1 MIKHDNCIFMLYL
14 LFNFKEKR
22 FTYIC
27 PAKPIQM
34 FKKVFTLFIISFYTV
49 FCSAQQV
56 RPLKSSE
63 IYRELKTLKNLPK
76 VLYLAAHPD
85 DENTGLLSWLVNDQN
100 LETGYL
106 SLTRGDGGQNLLGTE
121 QGAALGLIRTHE
133 LLEARKLDGAQQFF
147 TRAIDFGFSKNTT
160 DTFKQ
165 WDENSIIA
173 DVVWV
178 IRKFRPDVII
188 CRFPPTAAAG
198 HGQHAASAVVA
209 EKAFQLAG
217 DKTAFPNQLKYLKV
231 WQPKRILWNTFR
243 FGSVNTTSENQLKI
257 TVGQYDA
264 QLGMGY
270 GELAGIS
277 RSLHKSQGAG
287 TQSVAGVKTEYFSY
301 VAGEPAKANLFD
313 GISKTWTQEG
323 SPDIDQSLDKII
335 SDFNFNHPEN
345 SLPALL
351 ALRKK
356 VMALKDSDLKKDKIK
371 SLDQIILSCAG
382 FMGEMITNQPE
393 AVAGNQYNFRLNVIS
408 RAENHVVL
416 ENVKWLNTSENINRK
431 LSKDSLII
439 IQHDIQIPEDAAL
452 TEPYWLAKPAVNAAT
467 FSVPNDTLI
476 GLPDTES
483 PLNVLLDLKIGSEKF
498 QVKLPLSFKKLD
510 PVRGDVV
517 EPLRIVPALEVKFIQ
532 PLYLVKENEDLK
544 VSLQVK
550 VNSDRPFRNG
560 KVNLMYNGERLGGG
574 DLQSFNGK
582 YVTVDY
588 TIAKTKL
595 ASIRSNRL
603 QLDADFV
610 VDGRPYNKKQV
621 LIQYPHLPS
630 LQYFAPASVI
640 VMKGDI
646 QSNVKKVGYIEG
658 AGDFIPEF
666 LRMAGIQVEVLKD
679 EDFYGKADESG
690 SSTQNKLSQYDAIVM
705 GVRANNTEKNLGRWM
720 PFLWAYVKAG
730 GNLVMQYNTNQD
742 VTVDQ
747 LGIYNF
753 RIANKR
759 VTEENAAVTFLNPN
773 HKLLN
778 FPNKITSNDFNGWV
792 QERGAYFPDQWD
804 AAYEPLFEMHDTGE
818 EPLQGSTLYA
828 RYGKGNFIY
837 TPLAFFRQLP
847 AGNVGAARLFLNFL
861 SAQKN

>member
-1 MIKHDNCIFMLYL
+1 
-14 LFNFKEKR
+14 
-22 FTYIC
+22 
-27 PAKPIQM
+27 M
-34 FKKVFTLFIISFYTV
+34 FKKVFIVWSLGFFTV

-56 RPLKSSE
+56 RPSKSSE
-63 IYRELKTLKNLPK
+63 IYRELKTLKHLPK

-85 DENTGLLSWLVNDQN
+85 DENTGLLSWLINDQN
-100 LETGYL
+100 VETGYL

-165 WDENSIIA
+165 WDADVITA

-178 IRKFRPDVII
+178 IRQFRPDVII

-209 EKAFQLAG
+209 EKAFKLAG
-217 DKTAFPNQLKYLKV
+217 DKNAFPDQLKYVKL
-231 WQPKRILWNTFR
+231 WQPKRVLWNTFR
-243 FGSVNTTSENQLKI
+243 FGAVNTTAENQLKV

-270 GELAGIS
+270 GELAGLS

-287 TQSVAGVKTEYFSY
+287 TQSVAGIRTEYFSH
-301 VAGEPAKANLFD
+301 VAGEPAKATLFD
-313 GISKTWTQEG
+313 GLVTSWTSKG
-323 SPDIDQSLDKII
+323 NADIDQSLDKII
-335 SDFNFNHPEN
+335 SAFNFNSPDL

-351 ALRKK
+351 TLRKK
-356 VMALKDSDLKKDKIK
+356 IMLLPDSDLKKDKIK

-382 FMGEMITNQPE
+382 FMGEAVTNQAE
-393 AVAGNQYNFRLNVIS
+393 AVAGDHYNFKLNLIS
-408 RAENHVVL
+408 RAENPVIL
-416 ENVKWLNTSENINRK
+416 EHVKWLNQSESFNRK
-431 LSKDSLII
+431 LSKDSLIT
-439 IQHDIQIPEDAAL
+439 IQHDIRIPEDAAL
-452 TEPYWLAKPAVNAAT
+452 TEPYWLAKPAINLAT

-476 GLPDTES
+476 GLPETES
-483 PLNVLLDLKIGSEKF
+483 PLNVLLELKIGSEKF

-517 EPLRIVPALEVKFIQ
+517 EALRIVPAMELKFTQ
-532 PLYLVKENEDLK
+532 PLYLVKENEDLH
-544 VSLQVK
+544 VSLNVK
-550 VNSDRPFRNG
+550 VNSNKPLNYG
-560 KVNLMYNGERLGGG
+560 KLNLMYNGERLGGAEVN
-574 DLQSFNGK
+574 SFNGK
-582 YVTVDY
+582 DITVECV
-588 TIAKTKL
+588 IPKNKL
-595 ASIRSNRL
+595 ASIHAARL
-603 QLDADFV
+603 QLDANYV
-610 VDGRPYNKKQV
+610 ADGVTYNKKQV

-630 LQYFAPASVI
+630 LQYFAPASVT

-646 QSNVKKVGYIEG
+646 RTTVKKVGYVQG

-666 LRMAGIQVEVLKD
+666 LRIAGIQVDVLKD
-679 EDFYGKADESG
+679 EDFYGNTDTVGGNG
-690 SSTQNKLSQYDAIVM
+690 SQNKLSQYDAIVL
-705 GVRANNTEKNLGRWM
+705 GVRANNTEKKLGRWM

-742 VTVDQ
+742 TTVDQ
-747 LGIYNF
+747 LGMYPFN
-753 RIANKR
+753 IANKR
-759 VTEENAAVTFLNPN
+759 VTEENAEVTFLNPN

-778 FPNKITSNDFNGWV
+778 YPNKITSDDFKGWV
-792 QERGAYFPDQWD
+792 QERGAYFPEKWD
-804 AAYEPLFEMHDTGE
+804 VAYEPLFEMHDTGE

-828 RYGKGNFIY
+828 KYGKGNFIY

>member
-1 MIKHDNCIFMLYL
+1 VLFL
-14 LFNFKEKR
+14 LRLKEKR
-22 FTYIC
+22 ITYIC
-27 PAKPIQM
+27 PAKQIQM
-34 FKKVFTLFIISFYTV
+34 FKKVFIVFILGFYAV

-56 RPLKSSE
+56 RPTKSSE
-63 IYRELKTLKNLPK
+63 IYRELKTLKNIPK

-85 DENTGLLSWLVNDQN
+85 DENTGLLSWLINDQN
-100 LETGYL
+100 VETGYL

-165 WDENSIIA
+165 WNADSITA

-209 EKAFQLAG
+209 EKAFKLAG
-217 DKTAFPNQLKYLKV
+217 DKTAFPDQLKYVNV
-231 WQPKRILWNTFR
+231 WQPKRVLWNTFR
-243 FGSVNTTSENQLKI
+243 FGGVNTTAENQLKV

-270 GELAGIS
+270 GELAGLS

-287 TQSVAGVKTEYFSY
+287 TQSVAGIRTEYFAH
-301 VAGEPAKANLFD
+301 VIGEPAKATLFD
-313 GISKTWTQEG
+313 GVVKTWTAKG
-323 SPDIDQSLDKII
+323 NADIDQSLDKII
-335 SDFNFNHPEN
+335 SAFNFNNPDH

-351 ALRKK
+351 VLRKK
-356 VMALKDSDLKKDKIK
+356 IMALKDTDLKRDKIK
-371 SLDQIILSCAG
+371 SLDNIILSCAG
-382 FMGEMITNQPE
+382 FMGEAVTNQAE
-393 AVAGNQYNFRLNVIS
+393 AVAGDHYNFRLNLVS
-408 RAENHVVL
+408 RATDPVVL
-416 ENVKWLNTSENINRK
+416 ENVNWLSKSENFNRK
-431 LSKDSLII
+431 LSKDSLIT
-439 IQHDIQIPEDAAL
+439 IQHDIQIPADAL
-452 TEPYWLAKPAVNAAT
+452 TEPYWLAKPATNAAT
-467 FSVPNDTLI
+467 FSVPNDTLV
-476 GLPDTES
+476 GLPEAES
-483 PLNVLLDLKIGSEKF
+483 PLNVLLGLRIGSEKF

-517 EPLRIVPALEVKFIQ
+517 EALRIVPALELKFTQ
-532 PLYLVKENEDLK
+532 PLYLVKENADLHL
-544 VSLQVK
+544 SLNFK
-550 VNSDRPFRNG
+550 INSNKQFSNG
-560 KVNLMYNGERLGGG
+560 KVNLMYNGEQLGGA
-574 DLQSFNGK
+574 DLNSISGK
-582 YVTVDY
+582 DFTIDYV
-588 TIAKTKL
+588 IPKTKL
-595 ASIRSNRL
+595 ASIHSARL
-603 QLDADFV
+603 QLDANYV
-610 VDGRPYNKKQV
+610 ADGVTYNKKQV

-630 LQYFAPASVI
+630 LQYFAPATVT

-646 QSNVKKVGYIEG
+646 QAKVKKVGYIQG

-666 LRMAGIQVEVLKD
+666 LRIAGIQVDVLKD
-679 EDFYGKADESG
+679 EDFYGNLDESG
-690 SSTQNKLSQYDAIVM
+690 ANGSQNKLSQYDAIVL
-705 GVRANNTEKNLGRWM
+705 GVRANNTEKKLGRWM
-720 PFLWAYVKAG
+720 PFLWSYVKGG

-742 VTVDQ
+742 TTVDQ
-747 LGIYNF
+747 LGMYNF
-753 RIANKR
+753 SIANKR
-759 VTEENAAVTFLNPN
+759 VTEENAEVKFLNPN

-778 FPNKITSNDFNGWV
+778 FPNKITANDFNGWV

-804 AAYEPLFEMHDTGE
+804 AAYEPLFEMHDTDE
-818 EPLQGSTLYA
+818 APLQGSTLYA
-828 RYGKGNFIY
+828 QYGKGNFIY

>member
-1 MIKHDNCIFMLYL
+1 
-14 LFNFKEKR
+14 
-22 FTYIC
+22 
-27 PAKPIQM
+27 M
-34 FKKVFTLFIISFYTV
+34 FKKVSTVFILGFYTV

-56 RPLKSSE
+56 RPSKSSE
-63 IYRELKTLKNLPK
+63 IYRELKTLKQLPK

-85 DENTGLLSWLVNDQN
+85 DENTGLLSWLINDQN
-100 LETGYL
+100 VETGYL

-165 WDENSIIA
+165 WDSDSITA

-209 EKAFQLAG
+209 EKAFKLAG
-217 DKTAFPNQLKYLKV
+217 DKTAFPNQLKYVNV
-231 WQPKRILWNTFR
+231 WQPKRVLWNTFR
-243 FGSVNTTSENQLKI
+243 FGGVNTTAENQLKV

-270 GELAGIS
+270 GELAGLS

-287 TQSVAGVKTEYFSY
+287 TQSVAGIRTEYFAH
-301 VAGEPAKANLFD
+301 VIGEPAKATLFD
-313 GISKTWTQEG
+313 GVVKTWTAKG
-323 SPDIDQSLDKII
+323 NTDIDQSLDKII
-335 SDFNFNHPEN
+335 SAFNFNNPDL

-356 VMALKDSDLKKDKIK
+356 VAALQDGDLKKDKIK
-371 SLDQIILSCAG
+371 SLDNIILSCAG
-382 FMGEMITNQPE
+382 FMGEVVTNQAE
-393 AVAGNQYNFRLNVIS
+393 TVAGDHYNFRLNLIS
-408 RAENHVVL
+408 RAANPVVL
-416 ENVKWLNTSENINRK
+416 EDVKWLSQSESFNRK
-431 LSKDSLII
+431 LSKDSLIT
-439 IQHDIQIPEDAAL
+439 IQHDIQIPADEAL
-452 TEPYWLAKPAVNAAT
+452 TEPYWLAKSPTNSAT
-467 FSVPNDTLI
+467 FSVPNDTLV
-476 GLPDTES
+476 GLPEAES
-483 PLNVLLDLKIGSEKF
+483 PLNVWVGLRIGSEKF

-517 EPLRIVPALEVKFIQ
+517 EALRIVPALELKFTQ
-532 PLYLVKENEDLK
+532 PLYVVKENEDVHL
-544 VSLQVK
+544 SLNLK
-550 VNSDRPFRNG
+550 VNSNKQYSNG
-560 KVNLMYNGERLGGG
+560 ILNLMYNGERLGGTNINS
-574 DLQSFNGK
+574 LNGK
-582 YVTVDY
+582 DTTIDYV
-588 TIAKTKL
+588 IPKTKL
-595 ASIRSNRL
+595 ASIHSSRL
-603 QLDADFV
+603 QLDANFV
-610 VDGRPYNKKQV
+610 ADGVTYNKKQV

-630 LQYFAPASVI
+630 LQYFSPSTAI

-646 QSNVKKVGYIEG
+646 QAKVKKVWYIEG

-666 LRMAGIQVEVLKD
+666 LRIAGVQVEVLKD
-679 EDFYGKADESG
+679 EDFYGNVDESG
-690 SSTQNKLSQYDAIVM
+690 GNGSQNKLSQYDAIVL
-705 GVRANNTEKNLGRWM
+705 GVRANNTEKKLGRWM
-720 PFLWAYVKAG
+720 PFLWSYVKAG

-742 VTVDQ
+742 TTVDQ
-747 LGIYNF
+747 LGMYNF
-753 RIANKR
+753 SIANKR

-778 FPNKITSNDFNGWV
+778 FPNKITADDFNGWV
-792 QERGAYFPDQWD
+792 QERGAYFPAQWD

-828 RYGKGNFIY
+828 KYGKGNFIY

-847 AGNVGAARLFLNFL
+847 AGNVGAARLFFNFL

>member
-1 MIKHDNCIFMLYL
+1 
-14 LFNFKEKR
+14 
-22 FTYIC
+22 
-27 PAKPIQM
+27 M
-34 FKKVFTLFIISFYTV
+34 FKKVSTVFILGFNTV
-49 FCSAQQV
+49 FCLAQQV
-56 RPLKSSE
+56 RPSKSSD
-63 IYRELKTLKNLPK
+63 IYRELKTLKHLPK

-85 DENTGLLSWLVNDQN
+85 DENTGLLSWLINDQN
-100 LETGYL
+100 VETGYL

-209 EKAFQLAG
+209 EKAFKLAG
-217 DKTAFPNQLKYLKV
+217 DKTAFPDQLKYV
-231 WQPKRILWNTFR
+231 NAWQPKRVLWNTFR
-243 FGSVNTTSENQLKI
+243 FGGVNTTAENQLKV

-270 GELAGIS
+270 GELAGLS

-287 TQSVAGVKTEYFSY
+287 TQSVAGIRTEYFAH
-301 VAGEPAKANLFD
+301 VAGEPAKTTLFD
-313 GISKTWTQEG
+313 GVVKTWTSEG
-323 SPDIDQSLDKII
+323 NADIDLALDKII
-335 SDFNFNHPEN
+335 SAFNFNNPDL

-356 VMALKDSDLKKDKIK
+356 VMALKDTEVKKDKIK
-371 SLDQIILSCAG
+371 SLDRIILSCAG
-382 FMGEMITNQPE
+382 FMGEVVTNQAE
-393 AVAGNQYNFRLNVIS
+393 AVAGDDYNFRLNLIS
-408 RAENHVVL
+408 RAVNPVIL
-416 ENVKWLNTSENINRK
+416 ENVQWLSQSENFNRE
-431 LSKDSLII
+431 LSKDSLITI
-439 IQHDIQIPEDAAL
+439 EHTIQIPADAAL
-452 TEPYWLAKPAVNAAT
+452 TEPYWLAKPPTNAGT

-476 GLPDTES
+476 GLPEAES
-483 PLNVLLDLKIGSEKF
+483 PLNVLLGLKIGSEKF

-517 EPLRIVPALEVKFIQ
+517 EALRIVPALELKFTQ
-532 PLYLVKENEDLK
+532 PLYVVKENEDLH
-544 VSLQVK
+544 LNLNVK
-550 VNSDRPFRNG
+550 VNSSKQFSKG
-560 KVNLMYNGERLGGG
+560 VLNLMHNGEKIGNT
-574 DLQSFNGK
+574 DVNSFTGK
-582 YVTVDY
+582 DS
-588 TIAKTKL
+588 TIDFVIPKTKL
-595 ASIRSNRL
+595 ASIHSSRL
-603 QLDADFV
+603 QLDANYV
-610 VDGRPYNKKQV
+610 AAGVAYNKKQV

-630 LQYFAPASVI
+630 LQYFSPATVT

-646 QSNVKKVGYIEG
+646 QAKVKKVGYIEG
-658 AGDFIPEF
+658 AGDFIPDF
-666 LRMAGIQVEVLKD
+666 LRIAGIQVDVLKD
-679 EDFYGKADESG
+679 EDFYGNTEPSG
-690 SSTQNKLSQYDAIVM
+690 GNNTENKLSQYDAIIL
-705 GVRANNTEKNLGRWM
+705 GVRANNTEKKLGRWM
-720 PFLWAYVKAG
+720 PFLWSYAKAG

-742 VTVDQ
+742 TTVAQ
-747 LGIYNF
+747 LGMYNF
-753 RIANKR
+753 SIANKR
-759 VTEENAAVTFLNPN
+759 VTEENAEVKFLNPN

-778 FPNKITSNDFNGWV
+778 FPNKITADDFKGWV
-792 QERGAYFPDQWD
+792 QERGAYFPSQWD
-804 AAYEPLFEMHDTGE
+804 GAYEPLFEMHDTGE

-828 RYGKGNFIY
+828 KYGKGNFIY

-861 SAQKN
+861 SAKKN

>member
-1 MIKHDNCIFMLYL
+1 
-14 LFNFKEKR
+14 
-22 FTYIC
+22 
-27 PAKPIQM
+27 M
-34 FKKVFTLFIISFYTV
+34 FKKVSTVFILGFYTA

-56 RPLKSSE
+56 RPSKSSE
-63 IYRELKTLKNLPK
+63 IYRELKTLKQLPK

-85 DENTGLLSWLVNDQN
+85 DENTGLLSWLINDQN
-100 LETGYL
+100 VETGYL
-106 SLTRGDGGQNLLGTE
+106 YLTRGDGGQNLLGTE

-178 IRKFRPDVII
+178 IRQFRPDVII

-209 EKAFQLAG
+209 EKAFKLAG
-217 DKTAFPNQLKYLKV
+217 DKTAFPDQLKYV
-231 WQPKRILWNTFR
+231 NAWQPKRVLWNTFR
-243 FGSVNTTSENQLKI
+243 FGGVNTTAENQLKV

-270 GELAGIS
+270 GELAGLS

-287 TQSVAGVKTEYFSY
+287 TQSVAGIRTEYF
-301 VAGEPAKANLFD
+301 AHLTGEPAKATLFD
-313 GISKTWTQEG
+313 GVTKTWTSQG
-323 SPDIDQSLDKII
+323 SADIDQSLDQIV
-335 SDFNFNHPEN
+335 STFNFNNPDL

-356 VMALKDSDLKKDKIK
+356 VMALKDIDLKKDKIAA
-371 SLDQIILSCAG
+371 LDKIILSCAG
-382 FMGEMITNQPE
+382 FMGEVVTNQAE
-393 AVAGNQYNFRLNVIS
+393 AVAGNHYNFRLNLIS
-408 RAENHVVL
+408 RASDPVVV
-416 ENVKWLNTSENINRK
+416 ENVQWLNQSESFNRK
-431 LSKDSLII
+431 LSKDSLIT
-439 IQHDIQIPEDAAL
+439 IQHDLQIPSDAAL
-452 TEPYWLAKPAVNAAT
+452 TEPYWLAKPLTTAAT
-467 FSVPNDTLI
+467 FSVPSDTLI
-476 GLPDTES
+476 GLPEAES
-483 PLNVLLDLKIGSEKF
+483 PLNVWVGLKIGSENF

-517 EPLRIVPALEVKFIQ
+517 EGLRIVPALELKFTQ
-532 PLYLVKENEDLK
+532 PLYVVKENEDLHL
-544 VSLQVK
+544 SLNVK
-550 VNSDRPFRNG
+550 VNSSKKFSNG
-560 KVNLMYNGERLGGG
+560 KVNLMYNGERLGGA
-574 DLQSFNGK
+574 DVSSLNGK
-582 YVTVDY
+582 DTTIDYV
-588 TIAKTKL
+588 IPKTKL
-595 ASIRSNRL
+595 AAIHSSRL
-603 QLDADFV
+603 QLDANFV
-610 VDGRPYNKKQV
+610 ADGVTYNKKQI

-630 LQYFAPASVI
+630 LQYFAPATVT

-646 QSNVKKVGYIEG
+646 QAKVKKVGYIEG

-679 EDFYGKADESG
+679 EDFYGNIDESAGNG
-690 SSTQNKLSQYDAIVM
+690 SQNKLSQYDAIVL
-705 GVRANNTEKNLGRWM
+705 GVRANNTEKKLGRWM
-720 PFLWAYVKAG
+720 PFLWSYVKAG

-742 VTVDQ
+742 TTVDQ
-747 LGIYNF
+747 LGMYNF
-753 RIANKR
+753 SIANKR

-778 FPNKITSNDFNGWV
+778 FPNKITADDFKDWV
-792 QERGAYFPDQWD
+792 QERGAYFPAQWD

-828 RYGKGNFIY
+828 KYGKGNFIY

-847 AGNVGAARLFLNFL
+847 AGNVGAARLFFNFL

>member
-1 MIKHDNCIFMLYL
+1 
-14 LFNFKEKR
+14 
-22 FTYIC
+22 
-27 PAKPIQM
+27 M
-34 FKKVFTLFIISFYTV
+34 FKKFTTVFILGFYTV

-56 RPLKSSE
+56 RPSKSAE
-63 IYRELKTLKNLPK
+63 IYRELKTFKHLPK

-85 DENTGLLSWLVNDQN
+85 DENTGLLSWLINDQN
-100 LETGYL
+100 VETGYL

-178 IRKFRPDVII
+178 IRQFRPDVII

-209 EKAFQLAG
+209 EKAFKLAG
-217 DKTAFPNQLKYLKV
+217 DKTAFPNQLKYVNV
-231 WQPKRILWNTFR
+231 WQPKRVLWNTFR
-243 FGSVNTTSENQLKI
+243 FGGVNTTAENQLKI

-270 GELAGIS
+270 GELAGLS

-287 TQSVAGVKTEYFSY
+287 TQSVAGIRTEYFSH
-301 VAGEPAKANLFD
+301 VAGDPAKTTLFD
-313 GISKTWTQEG
+313 GVTKTWTSQG
-323 SPDIDQSLDKII
+323 NADIDHLLDEII
-335 SDFNFNHPEN
+335 SAFNFNNPDQ

-356 VMALKDSDLKKDKIK
+356 VMVIHDVDLKKDKIK
-371 SLDQIILSCAG
+371 SLDNIILSCAG
-382 FMGEMITNQPE
+382 FMGEVVTNQAE
-393 AVAGNQYNFRLNVIS
+393 AVAGDHYNFRLNLIS
-408 RAENHVVL
+408 RAANPVVL
-416 ENVKWLNTSENINRK
+416 ENVTWLSQSESFNRE
-431 LSKDSLII
+431 LSKDSLIT
-439 IQHDIQIPEDAAL
+439 IQHDIQIPADAAL
-452 TEPYWLAKPAVNAAT
+452 TEPYWLAKPPANAAT

-476 GLPDTES
+476 GLPEAES
-483 PLNVLLDLKIGSEKF
+483 PLNVLLDLKIASEKF
-498 QVKLPLSFKKLD
+498 QAKLPLSFKKLD

-517 EPLRIVPALEVKFIQ
+517 EALRIVPALELKFTQ
-532 PLYLVKENEDLK
+532 PLYLVKENEDLN
-544 VSLQVK
+544 VSLNFK
-550 VNSDRPFRNG
+550 VNSNKQFNNG
-560 KVNLMYNGERLGGG
+560 KVNLMFNGEKLGGG
-574 DLQSFNGK
+574 DLKSINGK
-582 YVTVDY
+582 DFTVDY
-588 TIAKTKL
+588 VIPKVKL
-595 ASIRSNRL
+595 ASIKSNQL
-603 QLDADFV
+603 QLDANFV
-610 VDGRPYNKKQV
+610 ADGVTYNKKQV

-630 LQYFAPASVI
+630 LQYFAPATVI

-646 QSNVKKVGYIEG
+646 QAKVKKVGYIEG

-666 LRMAGIQVEVLKD
+666 LRIAGIQVEVLKD
-679 EDFYGKADESG
+679 EDFYGNLDESNG
-690 SSTQNKLSQYDAIVM
+690 NGNQNKLSQYDAIVL
-705 GVRANNTEKNLGRWM
+705 GVRANNTEKKLGRWM
-720 PFLWAYVKAG
+720 PFLWSYVKAG

-742 VTVDQ
+742 TTVDQ
-747 LGIYNF
+747 LGMYNF
-753 RIANKR
+753 SIANKR
-759 VTEENAAVTFLNPN
+759 VTEENAAVKFLNPN

-778 FPNKITSNDFNGWV
+778 FPNKITTDDFKGWV
-792 QERGAYFPDQWD
+792 QERGAYFPAQWD

>member
-1 MIKHDNCIFMLYL
+1 MIYLYL
-14 LFNFKEKR
+14 
-22 FTYIC
+22 
-27 PAKPIQM
+27 PAKQIQM
-34 FKKVFTLFIISFYTV
+34 FKKVSTVFILGFYTV

-56 RPLKSSE
+56 RPSKSSE
-63 IYRELKTLKNLPK
+63 IYREIKTLKNLPK

-85 DENTGLLSWLVNDQN
+85 DENTGLLSWLINSQN
-100 LETGYL
+100 VETGYL

-165 WDENSIIA
+165 WDADSITA

-209 EKAFQLAG
+209 EKAFKLAG
-217 DKTAFPNQLKYLKV
+217 DKNAFPDQLKYV
-231 WQPKRILWNTFR
+231 NIWQPKRVLWNTFR
-243 FGSVNTTSENQLKI
+243 FGGVNTTAENQLKV

-270 GELAGIS
+270 GELAGLS

-287 TQSVAGVKTEYFSY
+287 TQSVAGIRTEYFAH
-301 VAGEPAKANLFD
+301 VAGEPAKASLFD
-313 GISKTWTQEG
+313 GVTKTWTSQG
-323 SPDIDQSLDKII
+323 NADIDQSLDQII
-335 SDFNFNHPEN
+335 SAFNFNNPDQ

-356 VMALKDSDLKKDKIK
+356 VMALRDSDQKKDKIK
-371 SLDQIILSCAG
+371 SLDNIILSCAG
-382 FMGEMITNQPE
+382 FMGEVVTNQAE
-393 AVAGNQYNFRLNVIS
+393 AVAGDHYNFRLNLIS
-408 RAENHVVL
+408 RTVSPVIL
-416 ENVKWLNTSENINRK
+416 ENVKWLSQSESFNRE
-431 LSKDSLII
+431 LSKDSLIT
-439 IQHDIQIPEDAAL
+439 IQHDIQIPADAAV
-452 TEPYWLAKPAVNAAT
+452 TEPYWLAKPPVNAAT
-467 FSVPNDTLI
+467 FAVPDETLV
-476 GLPDTES
+476 GLPEVES
-483 PLNVLLDLKIGSEKF
+483 PLNVWVGLKIGSEKF

-517 EPLRIVPALEVKFIQ
+517 EALRIVPAVELKFTQ
-532 PLYLVKENEDLK
+532 PLYLVKENEDLRL
-544 VSLQVK
+544 SINFK
-550 VNSDRPFRNG
+550 VNSNKPFNKG
-560 KVNLMYNGERLGGG
+560 ILNLMYKGEKLG
-574 DLQSFNGK
+574 SAEVSSVKGK
-582 YVTVDY
+582 DFTFDYV
-588 TIAKTKL
+588 IPKAKL
-595 ASIRSNRL
+595 ASISSNRL
-603 QLDADFV
+603 QLEANYVAD
-610 VDGRPYNKKQV
+610 GATYHKKQI

-630 LQYFAPASVI
+630 LQYFTPAIVT

-646 QSNVKKVGYIEG
+646 QAKVKKVGYIQG

-666 LRMAGIQVEVLKD
+666 LRIAGVQVDILKD
-679 EDFYGKADESG
+679 GDFYGSIDESG
-690 SSTQNKLSQYDAIVM
+690 ENGSPNKLSQYDAIVL
-705 GVRANNTEKNLGRWM
+705 GVRANNTEKKLGRWM
-720 PFLWAYVKAG
+720 PFLWSYAKAG

-742 VTVDQ
+742 TTVDQ
-747 LGIYNF
+747 LGMYNF
-753 RIANKR
+753 SITNKR
-759 VTEENAAVTFLNPN
+759 VTEENAAVKFLNPN

-778 FPNKITSNDFNGWV
+778 FPNKITVDDFKDWV
-792 QERGAYFPDQWD
+792 QERGAYFPAQWD
-804 AAYEPLFEMHDTGE
+804 AAYEPLFEMHDTDE

-828 RYGKGNFIY
+828 KYGKGNFIY

-847 AGNVGAARLFLNFL
+847 AGNAGAARLFLNFL

>member
-1 MIKHDNCIFMLYL
+1 
-14 LFNFKEKR
+14 
-22 FTYIC
+22 
-27 PAKPIQM
+27 M
-34 FKKVFTLFIISFYTV
+34 FKKVSTVCILGFYTV

-56 RPLKSSE
+56 RPSKSSE
-63 IYRELKTLKNLPK
+63 IYRELKTLKQLPK

-85 DENTGLLSWLVNDQN
+85 DENTGLLSWLINDQN
-100 LETGYL
+100 VETGYL

-121 QGAALGLIRTHE
+121 QGPALGLIRTHE

-165 WDENSIIA
+165 WNEDSIIA

-209 EKAFQLAG
+209 EKAFKLAG
-217 DKTAFPNQLKYLKV
+217 DKNAFPNQLKYVTV
-231 WQPKRILWNTFR
+231 WQPKRVLWNTFR
-243 FGSVNTTSENQLKI
+243 FGGVNTTAENQLKV

-270 GELAGIS
+270 GELAGLS

-287 TQSVAGVKTEYFSY
+287 TQSVAGIRTEYFAH
-301 VAGEPAKANLFD
+301 VIGDAAKTTLFD
-313 GISKTWTQEG
+313 GIAKTWTAKG
-323 SPDIDQSLDKII
+323 NADIDQSLDKII
-335 SDFNFNHPEN
+335 STFNFNNPDQ
-345 SLPALL
+345 SLSALL

-356 VMALKDSDLKKDKIK
+356 MMALHDADLKNDKIK
-371 SLDQIILSCAG
+371 SLDNIIVSCAG
-382 FMGEMITNQPE
+382 FMGEVVTNQGE
-393 AVAGNQYNFRLNVIS
+393 AVAGENYNFRLNLIS
-408 RAENHVVL
+408 RAANPVVL
-416 ENVKWLNTSENINRK
+416 ENVKWLNQSESFNRK
-431 LSKDSLII
+431 LSKDSLITI
-439 IQHDIQIPEDAAL
+439 EHNIQIPADAAL
-452 TEPYWLAKPAVNAAT
+452 TEPYWLAKPATNAGS
-467 FSVPNDTLI
+467 FSVPSDTLI
-476 GLPDTES
+476 GLPEAES
-483 PLNVLLDLKIGSEKF
+483 PLNVLLGLKIGSENF
-498 QVKLPLSFKKLD
+498 QIKLPLSFKKLD

-517 EPLRIVPALEVKFIQ
+517 EGLRIVPALELKFTQ
-532 PLYLVKENEDLK
+532 PLYLVKENEDLHL
-544 VSLQVK
+544 SLNVK
-550 VNSDRPFRNG
+550 VNSNKQYSNG
-560 KVNLMYNGERLGGG
+560 KLNLMYNGEPLGGA
-574 DLQSFNGK
+574 DVSSLNGK
-582 YVTVDY
+582 DT
-588 TIAKTKL
+588 TIEYIIPKTKL
-595 ASIRSNRL
+595 AAIHSSRL
-603 QLDADFV
+603 QLDANFV
-610 VDGRPYNKKQV
+610 ADGVTYNKKQV

-630 LQYFAPASVI
+630 LQYFAPATVT

-646 QSNVKKVGYIEG
+646 QEKVKKVGYIEG

-666 LRMAGIQVEVLKD
+666 LRIAGIQVDILKD
-679 EDFYGKADESG
+679 EDFYGNLDESG
-690 SSTQNKLSQYDAIVM
+690 GNSSQNKLSQYDAIVL
-705 GVRANNTEKNLGRWM
+705 GVRANNTEKKLGRWM
-720 PFLWAYVKAG
+720 PFLWSYVKAG

-742 VTVDQ
+742 TTVDQ

-753 RIANKR
+753 SIANKR

-778 FPNKITSNDFNGWV
+778 FPNKITADDFKGWV
-792 QERGAYFPDQWD
+792 QERGAYFPAQWD

-828 RYGKGNFIY
+828 KYGKGNFIY

-847 AGNVGAARLFLNFL
+847 AGNVGAARLFFNFL

>member
-1 MIKHDNCIFMLYL
+1 
-14 LFNFKEKR
+14 
-22 FTYIC
+22 
-27 PAKPIQM
+27 M
-34 FKKVFTLFIISFYTV
+34 FKKVSTVFILGFYTV

-56 RPLKSSE
+56 RPSQSSE
-63 IYRELKTLKNLPK
+63 IYREIKTLKHLPK

-85 DENTGLLSWLVNDQN
+85 DENTGLLSWLINDQN
-100 LETGYL
+100 VETGYL

-165 WDENSIIA
+165 WNADSITA

-178 IRKFRPDVII
+178 IRKFRPDIII

-209 EKAFQLAG
+209 EKAFKLAG
-217 DKTAFPNQLKYLKV
+217 DKTAFPDQLKYV
-231 WQPKRILWNTFR
+231 NAWQPKRVLWNTFR
-243 FGSVNTTSENQLKI
+243 FGGVNTTAENQLKV

-270 GELAGIS
+270 GELAGLS

-287 TQSVAGVKTEYFSY
+287 TQSVAGIRTEYFAH
-301 VAGEPAKANLFD
+301 VAGEPAEATLFD
-313 GISKTWTQEG
+313 GVTKTWTSQG
-323 SPDIDQSLDKII
+323 NADIDQSLDQII
-335 SDFNFNHPEN
+335 SAFNFNHPDL

-356 VMALKDSDLKKDKIK
+356 VMAIKDGDFKKDKIK
-371 SLDQIILSCAG
+371 SLDHIILSCAG
-382 FMGEMITNQPE
+382 FMGEVVTNQAE
-393 AVAGNQYNFRLNVIS
+393 AVAGDHYTFRLNLIS
-408 RAENHVVL
+408 RAADPVIL
-416 ENVKWLNTSENINRK
+416 EDVQWLSQSENFNRK
-431 LSKDSLII
+431 LSKDSLIT
-439 IQHDIQIPEDAAL
+439 IQHDIQIPADAAL
-452 TEPYWLAKPAVNAAT
+452 TEPYWLAKPPVNAAT

-476 GLPDTES
+476 GLPEAES
-483 PLNVLLDLKIGSEKF
+483 PLNVLLGLKIGSEKF

-517 EPLRIVPALEVKFIQ
+517 EALRIVPALELKFTQ
-532 PLYLVKENEDLK
+532 SLYWVKENEDLRL
-544 VSLQVK
+544 SLHFK
-550 VNSDRPFRNG
+550 MNSNKPFNKG
-560 KVNLMYNGERLGGG
+560 VLNLMYNGERLGSAEVNSVKEK
-574 DLQSFNGK
+574 DF
-582 YVTVDY
+582 TFDY
-588 TIAKTKL
+588 IIPKAKL
-595 ASIRSNRL
+595 ASLSSNRL
-603 QLDADFV
+603 QLDANYV
-610 VDGRPYNKKQV
+610 ADGAIYNRKQI

-630 LQYFAPASVI
+630 LQYFAPATVT

-646 QSNVKKVGYIEG
+646 QAKVKKVGYIQG

-666 LRMAGIQVEVLKD
+666 LRIAGVQVDILKD
-679 EDFYGKADESG
+679 EDFYGNIDESG
-690 SSTQNKLSQYDAIVM
+690 GNGNQNKLSQYDAIVL
-705 GVRANNTEKNLGRWM
+705 GVRANNTEKKLGRWM
-720 PFLWAYVKAG
+720 PFLWSYAKAG

-742 VTVDQ
+742 TTVDK
-747 LGIYNF
+747 LGMYNF
-753 RIANKR
+753 TIANKR
-759 VTEENAAVTFLNPN
+759 VTEENAAVRFLNPN

-778 FPNKITSNDFNGWV
+778 FPNKITADDFKGWV
-792 QERGAYFPDQWD
+792 QERGAYFPAQWD
-804 AAYEPLFEMHDTGE
+804 AAYEPLFEMHDTDE

>member
-1 MIKHDNCIFMLYL
+1 
-14 LFNFKEKR
+14 
-22 FTYIC
+22 
-27 PAKPIQM
+27 M
-34 FKKVFTLFIISFYTV
+34 FKKVSTVFILGFYTV

-56 RPLKSSE
+56 RPSKSSE
-63 IYRELKTLKNLPK
+63 IYREIKTLKHLPK

-85 DENTGLLSWLVNDQN
+85 DENTGLLSWLINDQN
-100 LETGYL
+100 VETGYL

-121 QGAALGLIRTHE
+121 QGSALGLIRTHE

-209 EKAFQLAG
+209 EKAFKLAG
-217 DKTAFPNQLKYLKV
+217 DKTAFPDQLKYANV
-231 WQPKRILWNTFR
+231 WQPKRVLWNTFR
-243 FGSVNTTSENQLKI
+243 FGGVNTTAENQLKV

-270 GELAGIS
+270 GELAGLS

-287 TQSVAGVKTEYFSY
+287 TQSVAGIRTEYFSH
-301 VAGEPAKANLFD
+301 VTGEPAKTTLFD
-313 GISKTWTQEG
+313 GVVKTWTSQG
-323 SPDIDQSLDKII
+323 NADIDQSLDQII
-335 SDFNFNHPEN
+335 SAFNFNNPDL

-356 VMALKDSDLKKDKIK
+356 VMALKDGDLKKDKIK
-371 SLDQIILSCAG
+371 SLDHIILSCAG
-382 FMGEMITNQPE
+382 FMGEVVTNQAE
-393 AVAGNQYNFRLNVIS
+393 AVAGDHYNFRLNLIS
-408 RAENHVVL
+408 RAANPVIL
-416 ENVKWLNTSENINRK
+416 EDVQWLSQSENFNRK
-431 LSKDSLII
+431 LSKDSLIT
-439 IQHDIQIPEDAAL
+439 IQHDIQIPADAAL
-452 TEPYWLAKPAVNAAT
+452 TEPYWLAKPPVNAAI

-476 GLPDTES
+476 GLPEAES
-483 PLNVLLDLKIGSEKF
+483 PLNVLLGLKIGSEKF

-517 EPLRIVPALEVKFIQ
+517 EALRIVPALELKFTQ
-532 PLYLVKENEDLK
+532 SLYWVKENEDLRL
-544 VSLQVK
+544 SLNFK
-550 VNSDRPFRNG
+550 VNSSKPFNKG
-560 KVNLMYNGERLGGG
+560 VLNLMYNGERLGST
-574 DLQSFNGK
+574 DVNSFNGK
-582 YVTVDY
+582 DFTVDY
-588 TIAKTKL
+588 VIPKTKL
-595 ASIRSNRL
+595 ASIHSARL
-603 QLDADFV
+603 PLDASFV
-610 VDGRPYNKKQV
+610 ADGVAYNKKQV

-630 LQYFAPASVI
+630 LQYFAPATSI

-646 QSNVKKVGYIEG
+646 QAKIKKIGYIEG

-666 LRMAGIQVEVLKD
+666 LRIAGIQVDVLKD
-679 EDFYGKADESG
+679 EDFYGNIDESVG
-690 SSTQNKLSQYDAIVM
+690 NGNQNKLSQYDAIVL
-705 GVRANNTEKNLGRWM
+705 GVRANNTEKKLGRWM
-720 PFLWAYVKAG
+720 PFLWSYAKAG

-742 VTVDQ
+742 TTVDK

-753 RIANKR
+753 SIANKR

-778 FPNKITSNDFNGWV
+778 FPNKITADDFKGWV
-792 QERGAYFPDQWD
+792 QERGAYFPAQWD
-804 AAYEPLFEMHDTGE
+804 AAYEPLFEMHDTDE

-828 RYGKGNFIY
+828 KYGKGNFIY

-861 SAQKN
+861 SAQQN

>member
-1 MIKHDNCIFMLYL
+1 
-14 LFNFKEKR
+14 
-22 FTYIC
+22 
-27 PAKPIQM
+27 M
-34 FKKVFTLFIISFYTV
+34 FKKVITVFILGFYTV

-56 RPLKSSE
+56 RPSKSSE
-63 IYRELKTLKNLPK
+63 IYRELKTLKHLPK

-85 DENTGLLSWLVNDQN
+85 DENTGLLSWLINDQN
-100 LETGYL
+100 VETGYL

-165 WDENSIIA
+165 WNENSIIA

-209 EKAFQLAG
+209 EKAFKLAG
-217 DKTAFPNQLKYLKV
+217 DKNAFPNQLKYV
-231 WQPKRILWNTFR
+231 NTWQPKRVLWNTFR
-243 FGSVNTTSENQLKI
+243 FGAVNTTAENQLKV

-270 GELAGIS
+270 GELAGLS

-287 TQSVAGVKTEYFSY
+287 TQSVAGIRTEYFSH
-301 VAGEPAKANLFD
+301 VLGEPAKATLFD
-313 GISKTWTQEG
+313 GVTKTWTSQG
-323 SPDIDQSLDKII
+323 NVDIDQSLDKII
-335 SDFNFNHPEN
+335 SAFNFNKPDL
-345 SLPALL
+345 SLPALIV
-351 ALRKK
+351 LRKK
-356 VMALKDSDLKKDKIK
+356 VMALKDVDLKSDKIK
-371 SLDQIILSCAG
+371 SLDNIILSCAG
-382 FMGEMITNQPE
+382 FMGEVVTNQAE
-393 AVAGNQYNFRLNVIS
+393 AVAGDHYNFRLNLIS
-408 RAENHVVL
+408 RAENPVVL
-416 ENVKWLNTSENINRK
+416 ENVKWLSQSEIFNRK
-431 LSKDSLII
+431 LSKDSLIT
-439 IQHDIQIPEDAAL
+439 IQNEIQIPADAAL
-452 TEPYWLAKPAVNAAT
+452 TEPYWLAKPPTNAAT
-467 FSVPNDTLI
+467 FFVPNDTLI
-476 GLPDTES
+476 GLPEAES

-517 EPLRIVPALEVKFIQ
+517 EALRIVPALEMKFTQ
-532 PLYLVKENEDLK
+532 PLYVAKENEDLHL
-544 VSLQVK
+544 SLNVK
-550 VNSDRPFRNG
+550 VNSNKNFNKG
-560 KVNLMYNGERLGGG
+560 ALNLMYNGERLGGA
-574 DLQSFNGK
+574 DVSSLNGK
-582 YVTVDY
+582 DITIDYV
-588 TIAKTKL
+588 IPKTKL
-595 ASIRSNRL
+595 ATINSSRL
-603 QLDADFV
+603 QLDANYIANGV
-610 VDGRPYNKKQV
+610 TYNKKQV

-630 LQYFAPASVI
+630 LQYFVPATVT

-646 QSNVKKVGYIEG
+646 QAKVKKVGYIEG

-666 LRMAGIQVEVLKD
+666 LRIAGIQVDVLKD
-679 EDFYGKADESG
+679 EDFYGSLNESG
-690 SSTQNKLSQYDAIVM
+690 ANVSQNKLSQYDAIVL
-705 GVRANNTEKNLGRWM
+705 GVRANNTEKKLGRWM
-720 PFLWAYVKAG
+720 PFLWSYVKAG

-742 VTVDQ
+742 TTVDQ
-747 LGIYNF
+747 LGMYNF
-753 RIANKR
+753 SIANKR

-778 FPNKITSNDFNGWV
+778 FPNKITADDFKDWV
-792 QERGAYFPDQWD
+792 QERGAYFPAQWD

-828 RYGKGNFIY
+828 KYGKGNFIY

-847 AGNVGAARLFLNFL
+847 VGNVGAARLFLNFL

>member
-1 MIKHDNCIFMLYL
+1 
-14 LFNFKEKR
+14 
-22 FTYIC
+22 
-27 PAKPIQM
+27 M
-34 FKKVFTLFIISFYTV
+34 FKKVFLGCILGFSAV
-49 FCSAQQV
+49 LCSAQQV
-56 RPLKSSE
+56 RPTKSSE
-63 IYRELKTLKNLPK
+63 MYRELKTLKHLPK

-165 WDENSIIA
+165 WDENSITA

-209 EKAFQLAG
+209 EKAFKLAG
-217 DKTAFPNQLKYLKV
+217 DKTAFPEQLRYVNV
-231 WQPKRILWNTFR
+231 WQPKRLLWNTFR
-243 FGSVNTTSENQLKI
+243 FGAVNTTAENQLKV

-270 GELAGIS
+270 GEVAGLS

-287 TQSVAGVKTEYFSY
+287 TQSVAGIRTEYFSH
-301 VAGEPAKANLFD
+301 VAGEPAKANLLD
-313 GISKTWTQEG
+313 GVVKTWTSKG
-323 SPDIDQSLDKII
+323 NADIDQSLDKII
-335 SDFNFNHPEN
+335 AAFNFNNPDL

-356 VMALKDSDLKKDKIK
+356 VMAIQDTELKKDKIK
-371 SLDQIILSCAG
+371 SLDRIILSCAG
-382 FMGEMITNQPE
+382 FMGEAVTNQPE
-393 AVAGNQYNFRLNVIS
+393 AVAGNQYNFKVNLIS
-408 RAENHVVL
+408 RAENPVIL
-416 ENVKWLNTSENINRK
+416 ENVQWLNQSENLNRK
-431 LSKDSLII
+431 LSKDSLITI
-439 IQHDIQIPEDAAL
+439 GHDIRIPADAAL
-452 TEPYWLAKPAVNAAT
+452 TEPYWLARPAVDAAT

-476 GLPDTES
+476 GLPEAES
-483 PLNVLLDLKIGSEKF
+483 PLNVTLGLKIGSEKF

-517 EPLRIVPALEVKFIQ
+517 EALRMVPALELKFTQ
-532 PLYLVKENEDLK
+532 PLYLVKDNEDLHLS
-544 VSLQVK
+544 VNLK
-550 VNSDRPFRNG
+550 VNSEQKFSNG
-560 KVNLMYNGERLGGG
+560 KLNLMYNGERLGGA
-574 DLQSFNGK
+574 DVPSISGK
-582 YVTVDY
+582 DI
-588 TIAKTKL
+588 TIDCIIPKAKL

-603 QLDADFV
+603 QLDADYV
-610 VDGRPYNKKQV
+610 TDGITYNKKQV

-630 LQYFAPASVI
+630 LQYFAPATVA

-646 QSNVKKVGYIEG
+646 RSAVKKVGYIQG

-666 LRMAGIQVEVLKD
+666 LRIAGIQVDILKD
-679 EDFYGKADESG
+679 EDFYGSTDAAGGNG
-690 SSTQNKLSQYDAIVM
+690 SQNRLSQYDAIIL
-705 GVRANNTEKNLGRWM
+705 GVRANNTEKKLGRWM

-742 VTVDQ
+742 ATVSQ
-747 LGIYNF
+747 LGMYKFN
-753 RIANKR
+753 IANKR

-773 HKLLN
+773 HKLLS
-778 FPNKITSNDFNGWV
+778 FPNKITADDFKGWV

-804 AAYEPLFEMHDTGE
+804 VAYEPLFEMHDTGE
-818 EPLQGSTLYA
+818 EPLQGSTLYS

-847 AGNVGAARLFLNFL
+847 AGNAGAARLFLNFL

>member
-1 MIKHDNCIFMLYL
+1 
-14 LFNFKEKR
+14 
-22 FTYIC
+22 
-27 PAKPIQM
+27 M
-34 FKKVFTLFIISFYTV
+34 FKKVSTVFILGFYTI

-56 RPLKSSE
+56 RPSKSSE
-63 IYRELKTLKNLPK
+63 IYRELKTLKHLPK

-85 DENTGLLSWLVNDQN
+85 DENTGLLSWLINDQN
-100 LETGYL
+100 VETGYL

-165 WDENSIIA
+165 WDADSITA
-173 DVVWV
+173 DVVWA

-209 EKAFQLAG
+209 EKAFKLAG
-217 DKTAFPNQLKYLKV
+217 DKTAFPDQLKYVNV
-231 WQPKRILWNTFR
+231 WQPKRVLWNTFR
-243 FGSVNTTSENQLKI
+243 FGAVNTTAENQLKV

-270 GELAGIS
+270 GELAGLS

-287 TQSVAGVKTEYFSY
+287 TQSVAGTRTEYFTH
-301 VAGEPAKANLFD
+301 VIGEPAKATLFD
-313 GISKTWTQEG
+313 GVVKTWTTKG
-323 SPDIDQSLDKII
+323 NADIDQSLDKII
-335 SDFNFNHPEN
+335 SAFNFNEPDL

-351 ALRKK
+351 VLRKK
-356 VMALKDSDLKKDKIK
+356 FMALNDIDLKKDKIK
-371 SLDQIILSCAG
+371 ALDNIILSCVG
-382 FMGEMITNQPE
+382 FMGEAVTNQAE
-393 AVAGNQYNFRLNVIS
+393 AVAGDHYNFKLNLIS
-408 RAENHVVL
+408 RTLNPVIL
-416 ENVKWLNTSENINRK
+416 EDVKWLSKSESFNRK
-431 LSKDSLII
+431 LSKDSLITI
-439 IQHDIQIPEDAAL
+439 EHKIQIPADAAL
-452 TEPYWLAKPAVNAAT
+452 TEPYWLERPATNAAT
-467 FSVPNDTLI
+467 FSVTNDTLI
-476 GLPDTES
+476 GLPEAES
-483 PLNVLLDLKIGSEKF
+483 PLNILLGLRIGSDKF

-517 EPLRIVPALEVKFIQ
+517 EALRIVPALELKFTQ
-532 PLYLVKENEDLK
+532 PLYLVKENEDLHL
-544 VSLQVK
+544 SLNFK
-550 VNSDRPFRNG
+550 VNSNKQYSNG
-560 KVNLMYNGERLGGG
+560 NLNLMYNGERLGGT
-574 DLQSFNGK
+574 DVSSINGK
-582 YVTVDY
+582 DTTVDY
-588 TIAKTKL
+588 VIPKTKL
-595 ASIRSNRL
+595 ASIHSDRF
-603 QLDADFV
+603 QLDANYV
-610 VDGRPYNKKQV
+610 ADGVTYNKKKV

-630 LQYFAPASVI
+630 LQYFAPATVI

-646 QSNVKKVGYIEG
+646 QSKVRKVGYIEG

-666 LRMAGIQVEVLKD
+666 LRIAGIQVEVLKD
-679 EDFYGKADESG
+679 EDFYGNLDESG
-690 SSTQNKLSQYDAIVM
+690 GKVNQNKLLQYDAIIL
-705 GVRANNTEKNLGRWM
+705 GVRANNTEKKLGRWM
-720 PFLWAYVKAG
+720 PFLWSYVKGG

-742 VTVDQ
+742 TAVDK
-747 LGIYNF
+747 LGMYNF
-753 RIANKR
+753 SITNKR

-778 FPNKITSNDFNGWV
+778 FPNKITADDFNGWV
-792 QERGAYFPDQWD
+792 QERGAYFPAQWD
-804 AAYEPLFEMHDTGE
+804 SAYEPLFEMHDSDE

-828 RYGKGNFIY
+828 KYGKGNFIY

>member
-1 MIKHDNCIFMLYL
+1 
-14 LFNFKEKR
+14 
-22 FTYIC
+22 
-27 PAKPIQM
+27 M
-34 FKKVFTLFIISFYTV
+34 FKRGITVLILSFLTA
-49 FCSAQQV
+49 FCPGQQV
-56 RPLKSSE
+56 RPSGSSE
-63 IYRELKTLKNLPK
+63 IYRELKTLKHLPK

-85 DENTGLLSWLVNDQN
+85 DENTGLLSWLVNNQN

-165 WDENSIIA
+165 WDENSITA

-178 IRKFRPDVII
+178 IRRFRPDVII

-209 EKAFQLAG
+209 EKAFKLAG
-217 DKTAFPNQLKYLKV
+217 DKTAFPDQLKYVNV
-231 WQPKRILWNTFR
+231 WQPKRLLWNTFR
-243 FGSVNTTSENQLKI
+243 FGSVNTTAENQLKI

-270 GELAGIS
+270 GELAGLS

-287 TQSVAGVKTEYFSY
+287 TQSVAGIKTEYFTH
-301 VAGEPAKANLFD
+301 VAGEPAKATLLD
-313 GISKTWTQEG
+313 GVVKTWTSKG
-323 SPDIDQSLDKII
+323 NADIDQALDKII
-335 SDFNFNHPEN
+335 AAFNFNHPDR

-356 VMALKDSDLKKDKIK
+356 VMAIQDPELKKDKIK

-382 FMGEMITNQPE
+382 FMGEAVTNQPE
-393 AVAGNQYNFRLNVIS
+393 AVAGDPYNFKLNLIS
-408 RAENHVVL
+408 RAENPVVL
-416 ENVKWLNTSENINRK
+416 ENVKWLNQSENLNRK
-431 LSKDSLII
+431 LSKDSLITI
-439 IQHDIQIPEDAAL
+439 GHEIKIPADAAL

-476 GLPDTES
+476 GLPETES
-483 PLNVLLDLKIGSEKF
+483 PLNVLLDLKIGGEKF

-517 EPLRIVPALEVKFIQ
+517 EALRIVPALELKFTQ

-544 VSLQVK
+544 VSLNIK
-550 VNSDRPFRNG
+550 VNSNKAFGNG
-560 KVNLMYNGERLGGG
+560 KLNLMYNGERLGAAEVSS
-574 DLQSFNGK
+574 LTGK
-582 YVTVDY
+582 DITVDCV
-588 TIAKTKL
+588 IPKNKL
-595 ASIRSNRL
+595 ASINSDRL
-603 QLDADFV
+603 RLDAEFV
-610 VDGRPYNKKQV
+610 TDGITYNKKQV

-630 LQYFAPASVI
+630 LQYFAPATVA

-646 QSNVKKVGYIEG
+646 RTTVKKIGYIQG

-666 LRMAGIQVEVLKD
+666 LRIAGIQVDVLKD
-679 EDFYGKADESG
+679 EDFYGNPDSG
-690 SSTQNKLSQYDAIVM
+690 IGSQNKLSQYDAIVL
-705 GVRANNTEKNLGRWM
+705 GIRANNTEKKLGRWM

-742 VTVDQ
+742 KTVDQ
-747 LGIYNF
+747 LGMYKFN
-753 RIANKR
+753 IANKR

-778 FPNKITSNDFNGWV
+778 FPNRITADDFKGWV

-828 RYGKGNFIY
+828 KYGKGNFVY

-847 AGNVGAARLFLNFL
+847 AGNTGAARLFMNFL

>member
-1 MIKHDNCIFMLYL
+1 
-14 LFNFKEKR
+14 
-22 FTYIC
+22 
-27 PAKPIQM
+27 M
-34 FKKVFTLFIISFYTV
+34 FKKVSTVFILGFYTV

-56 RPLKSSE
+56 RPSKSSE
-63 IYRELKTLKNLPK
+63 IYRELKTLKQLPK

-85 DENTGLLSWLVNDQN
+85 DENTGLLSWLINDQN
-100 LETGYL
+100 VETGYL

-165 WDENSIIA
+165 WDADSITA

-178 IRKFRPDVII
+178 IRQFRPDVII

-209 EKAFQLAG
+209 EKAFKLAG
-217 DKTAFPNQLKYLKV
+217 DKTAFPDQLKYV
-231 WQPKRILWNTFR
+231 NAWQPKRVLWNTFR
-243 FGSVNTTSENQLKI
+243 FGGVNTTAENQLKV

-270 GELAGIS
+270 GELAGLS

-287 TQSVAGVKTEYFSY
+287 TQSVAGIRTEYFSH
-301 VAGEPAKANLFD
+301 VIGDPAKTTLFD
-313 GISKTWTQEG
+313 GVVKTWTSQG
-323 SPDIDQSLDKII
+323 NADIDQSLDKII
-335 SDFNFNHPEN
+335 SAFNFNNPDL

-356 VMALKDSDLKKDKIK
+356 VVALQDGDLKKDKIK
-371 SLDQIILSCAG
+371 SLDNIIVSCAG
-382 FMGEMITNQPE
+382 FMGEVVTNQAE
-393 AVAGNQYNFRLNVIS
+393 AVAGDHYNFRLNLIS
-408 RAENHVVL
+408 RAANPVVL
-416 ENVKWLNTSENINRK
+416 ENVKWLSQSESFNRK
-431 LSKDSLII
+431 LSKDSLIT
-439 IQHDIQIPEDAAL
+439 IQHDIQIPADAAL
-452 TEPYWLAKPAVNAAT
+452 TEPYWLAKSPTNAAT
-467 FSVPNDTLI
+467 FSVPNDTLV
-476 GLPDTES
+476 GLPEAES
-483 PLNVLLDLKIGSEKF
+483 PLNVLLGLKIGSENF

-517 EPLRIVPALEVKFIQ
+517 EALRIVPALELKFTQ
-532 PLYLVKENEDLK
+532 PLYVVKENEDLHL
-544 VSLQVK
+544 SLNVK
-550 VNSDRPFRNG
+550 VNSSKKFSNG
-560 KVNLMYNGERLGGG
+560 KLNLMYNGERLGGA
-574 DLQSFNGK
+574 DVSSLNGK
-582 YVTVDY
+582 DTTIDYV
-588 TIAKTKL
+588 IPKTKL
-595 ASIRSNRL
+595 ASIHTDRL
-603 QLDADFV
+603 QLDANFV
-610 VDGRPYNKKQV
+610 ADGVTYNKKQI
-621 LIQYPHLPS
+621 LIQYPHLS
-630 LQYFAPASVI
+630 TLQYFSPATVT

-646 QSNVKKVGYIEG
+646 QAKVKKVGYIEG

-666 LRMAGIQVEVLKD
+666 LRIAGIQVDVLKD
-679 EDFYGKADESG
+679 EDFYGKLDESAG
-690 SSTQNKLSQYDAIVM
+690 SGSQNKLSQYDAIVL
-705 GVRANNTEKNLGRWM
+705 GVRANNTEKKLGRWM
-720 PFLWAYVKAG
+720 PFLWSYVKTG

-742 VTVDQ
+742 TTVDQ
-747 LGIYNF
+747 LGMYNF
-753 RIANKR
+753 SIANKR

-778 FPNKITSNDFNGWV
+778 FPNKITMDDFNGWV
-792 QERGAYFPDQWD
+792 QERGAYFPAQWD

-828 RYGKGNFIY
+828 KYGKGNFIY

-847 AGNVGAARLFLNFL
+847 AGNVGAARLFFNFL

>member
-1 MIKHDNCIFMLYL
+1 
-14 LFNFKEKR
+14 
-22 FTYIC
+22 
-27 PAKPIQM
+27 M
-34 FKKVFTLFIISFYTV
+34 FKKVFLGCILGFSTV
-49 FCSAQQV
+49 LCSAQQV
-56 RPLKSSE
+56 RPSKSSE
-63 IYRELKTLKNLPK
+63 MYRELKTLKHLPK

-165 WDENSIIA
+165 WDENSITA

-178 IRKFRPDVII
+178 IRTFRPDVII

-209 EKAFQLAG
+209 EKAFKLAG
-217 DKTAFPNQLKYLKV
+217 DKTAFPDQLRYVNV
-231 WQPKRILWNTFR
+231 WQPKRLLWNTFR
-243 FGSVNTTSENQLKI
+243 FGAVNTTAENQLKV

-270 GELAGIS
+270 GELAGLS

-287 TQSVAGVKTEYFSY
+287 TQSVAGIRTEYFSH
-301 VAGEPAKANLFD
+301 VAGEPAKATLLD
-313 GISKTWTQEG
+313 GVTKTWTSKG
-323 SPDIDQSLDKII
+323 NADIDQALDKII
-335 SDFNFNHPEN
+335 AAFNFNNPDL

-356 VMALKDSDLKKDKIK
+356 VMALQDPELKKDKIK
-371 SLDQIILSCAG
+371 SLDRIILSCAG
-382 FMGEMITNQPE
+382 FMGEAVTNQPE
-393 AVAGNQYNFRLNVIS
+393 AVAGNQYNFKVNLIS
-408 RAENHVVL
+408 RADNPVIL
-416 ENVKWLNTSENINRK
+416 ENIQWLNQSENLNRK
-431 LSKDSLII
+431 LAKDSLITI
-439 IQHDIQIPEDAAL
+439 GHDIRIPADAAL

-476 GLPDTES
+476 GLPEAES
-483 PLNVLLDLKIGSEKF
+483 PLNVMLGLKIGGEKF

-517 EPLRIVPALEVKFIQ
+517 EALRVVPALELKFTQ
-532 PLYLVKENEDLK
+532 PLYLVKDNEDLHLS
-544 VSLQVK
+544 VTLK
-550 VNSDRPFRNG
+550 VNSDQKFSNG
-560 KVNLMYNGERLGGG
+560 KLNLMYNGERLGGT
-574 DLQSFNGK
+574 DVSSIQGK
-582 YVTVDY
+582 EITVDG
-588 TIAKTKL
+588 IIPKAKL

-603 QLDADFV
+603 QLDADYII
-610 VDGRPYNKKQV
+610 GGITYNKKQV

-630 LQYFAPASVI
+630 LQYFAPATVA

-646 QSNVKKVGYIEG
+646 RSTVKKVGYIQG

-666 LRMAGIQVEVLKD
+666 LRIAGIQVDVLKD
-679 EDFYGKADESG
+679 EDFYGSIDATGGNG
-690 SSTQNKLSQYDAIVM
+690 SQNRLSQYDAIIL
-705 GVRANNTEKNLGRWM
+705 GVRANNTEKKLGRWM
-720 PFLWAYVKAG
+720 PFLWAYAKAG

-742 VTVDQ
+742 KTVDQ
-747 LGIYNF
+747 LGMYPFN
-753 RIANKR
+753 IANKR
-759 VTEENAAVTFLNPN
+759 VTEEHAAVTFLNPT

-778 FPNKITSNDFNGWV
+778 FPNKITPDDFKGWV

-828 RYGKGNFIY
+828 KYGKGNFIY

-847 AGNVGAARLFLNFL
+847 AGNAGAARLFMNFL

>member
-1 MIKHDNCIFMLYL
+1 
-14 LFNFKEKR
+14 
-22 FTYIC
+22 
-27 PAKPIQM
+27 M
-34 FKKVFTLFIISFYTV
+34 FKKVITVCILSFYTV
-49 FCSAQQV
+49 FSAQQV
-56 RPLKSSE
+56 RPSKSSE
-63 IYRELKTLKNLPK
+63 IYRDLKTLKNLPK

-85 DENTGLLSWLVNDQN
+85 DENTGLLSWLINEQN
-100 LETGYL
+100 VETGYL

-165 WDENSIIA
+165 WDEDSITA

-209 EKAFQLAG
+209 EKAFKLAG
-217 DKTAFPNQLKYLKV
+217 DKSAFPNQLKYV
-231 WQPKRILWNTFR
+231 TIWQPKRVLWNTFR
-243 FGSVNTTSENQLKI
+243 FGAINTTAENQLKV

-270 GELAGIS
+270 GELAGLS

-287 TQSVAGVKTEYFSY
+287 TQSVAGIKTEYFSY
-301 VAGEPAKANLFD
+301 VNGEPAKSTLFD
-313 GISKTWTQEG
+313 GIVKTWTSQG
-323 SPDIDQSLDKII
+323 NADIDQSLDKII
-335 SDFNFNHPEN
+335 SAFNFNNPDL

-356 VMALKDSDLKKDKIK
+356 VLAIQDSDLKKDKITA
-371 SLDQIILSCAG
+371 LDNIILSCAG
-382 FMGEMITNQPE
+382 FMGEVVTNQAE
-393 AVAGNQYNFRLNVIS
+393 AVAGENHNFRLNLIS
-408 RAENHVVL
+408 RAENPAVL
-416 ENVKWLNTSENINRK
+416 ENVKWLSQSEIFNRK
-431 LSKDSLII
+431 LSKDSLIT
-439 IQHDIQIPEDAAL
+439 IQHDIQIPADAAL
-452 TEPYWLAKPAVNAAT
+452 TEPYWLAKPAKDVAN

-476 GLPDTES
+476 GLPEAES
-483 PLNVLLDLKIGSEKF
+483 PLNVLLGLKIGSEKF

-517 EPLRIVPALEVKFIQ
+517 EALRIVPALELKFTQ
-532 PLYLVKENEDLK
+532 PLYLVKENEDLNL
-544 VSLQVK
+544 SLNFK
-550 VNSDRPFRNG
+550 VNSKKQFNNG

-574 DLQSFNGK
+574 DLKSLNGK
-582 YVTVDY
+582 DFTVDY
-588 TIAKTKL
+588 VIPKTKL
-595 ASIRSNRL
+595 ASIKSNQL
-603 QLDADFV
+603 QLDANFI
-610 VDGRPYNKKQV
+610 VDDITYNKKQV

-630 LQYFAPASVI
+630 LQYFTPATVT

-646 QSNVKKVGYIEG
+646 QAKVKKVGYIQG

-666 LRMAGIQVEVLKD
+666 LRIAGIQVDVLKD
-679 EDFYGKADESG
+679 EDFYGNLDNSVGNG
-690 SSTQNKLSQYDAIVM
+690 SQNKLSQHDAIVL
-705 GVRANNTEKNLGRWM
+705 GVRANNTEKKLGRWM
-720 PFLWAYVKAG
+720 PFLWSYVKAG

-742 VTVDQ
+742 TTVDQ
-747 LGIYNF
+747 LGMYNF
-753 RIANKR
+753 SIANKR
-759 VTEENAAVTFLNPN
+759 VTEENAEVKFLNPN

-778 FPNKITSNDFNGWV
+778 FPNKISANDFNGWV
-792 QERGAYFPDQWD
+792 QERGAYFPAQWD
-804 AAYEPLFEMHDTGE
+804 AAYEPLFEMHDTNE

-828 RYGKGNFIY
+828 KYGKGNFIY

>member
-1 MIKHDNCIFMLYL
+1 MHTLSFT
-14 LFNFKEKR
+14 FKEKR

-27 PAKPIQM
+27 FAKQIQM
-34 FKKVFTLFIISFYTV
+34 FKKVIIVFILGFYAA

-56 RPLKSSE
+56 RPSKSSE
-63 IYRELKTLKNLPK
+63 IYRDIKTLKNLPK

-85 DENTGLLSWLVNDQN
+85 DENTGLLSWLINDQN
-100 LETGYL
+100 VETAYL

-165 WDENSIIA
+165 WNADNITA

-209 EKAFQLAG
+209 EKAFRLAG
-217 DKTAFPNQLKYLKV
+217 DKTAFPDQLKYVNV
-231 WQPKRILWNTFR
+231 WQPKRVLWNTFR
-243 FGSVNTTSENQLKI
+243 FGAVNTTAENQLKV

-270 GELAGIS
+270 GELAGLS

-287 TQSVAGVKTEYFSY
+287 TQSVAGIKTEYFSH
-301 VAGEPAKANLFD
+301 VAGEPAKTNLFD
-313 GISKTWTQEG
+313 GISKTWTKEG
-323 SPDIDQSLDKII
+323 SPNIDQSLDNII
-335 SDFNFNHPEN
+335 STFSFNHPED

-351 ALRKK
+351 TLRKK

-371 SLDQIILSCAG
+371 SLDHIILSCAG
-382 FMGEMITNQPE
+382 FMGEVVTNQAE
-393 AVAGNQYNFRLNVIS
+393 AVAGDHYNFRLNLIS
-408 RAENHVVL
+408 RAVNPVVL
-416 ENVKWLNTSENINRK
+416 ENVKWLGKSESFNRK
-431 LSKDSLII
+431 LSKDSLIT
-439 IQHDIQIPEDAAL
+439 IQHEMQIPADAAL
-452 TEPYWLAKPAVNAAT
+452 TEPYWLAKAPTNAAT
-467 FSVPNDTLI
+467 FSVPDDTLI
-476 GLPDTES
+476 GLPEAES

-517 EPLRIVPALEVKFIQ
+517 EALRIVPALELKFTQ
-532 PLYLVKENEDLK
+532 PLYLAKENEDLQ
-544 VSLQVK
+544 VSLNFK
-550 VNSDRPFRNG
+550 VNSNKQFG
-560 KVNLMYNGERLGGG
+560 KGIVSLMYNGERLGGA
-574 DLQSFNGK
+574 DLNSMNGK
-582 YVTVDY
+582 DFTIDYV
-588 TIAKTKL
+588 IPKTKL
-595 ASIRSNRL
+595 AAINSSRL
-603 QLDADFV
+603 QLEANYIADGV
-610 VDGRPYNKKQV
+610 PYNKKQI
-621 LIQYPHLPS
+621 LIQYPHLPA
-630 LQYFAPASVI
+630 LQYFAPASVT

-646 QSNVKKVGYIEG
+646 QTKVKKVGYIEG

-666 LRMAGIQVEVLKD
+666 LRIAGIQVDVLKD
-679 EDFYGKADESG
+679 EDFYGSLDESG
-690 SSTQNKLSQYDAIVM
+690 VKGNQNKLSQYDAIVL
-705 GVRANNTEKNLGRWM
+705 GVRANNTEKKLGRWM
-720 PFLWAYVKAG
+720 PFLWSYVKAG

-742 VTVDQ
+742 TTVDQ
-747 LGIYNF
+747 LGIYSF
-753 RIANKR
+753 TVANKR
-759 VTEENAAVTFLNPN
+759 VTEENAAVTFLKPD

-778 FPNKITSNDFNGWV
+778 YPNKITADDFKDWV
-792 QERGAYFPDQWD
+792 QERGAYFPAQWD

-818 EPLQGSTLYA
+818 EALKGSTLYA
-828 RYGKGNFIY
+828 KYGKGNFIY

>member
-1 MIKHDNCIFMLYL
+1 
-14 LFNFKEKR
+14 
-22 FTYIC
+22 
-27 PAKPIQM
+27 M
-34 FKKVFTLFIISFYTV
+34 FKKVFLGCILGFSTV
-49 FCSAQQV
+49 LCSAQQV
-56 RPLKSSE
+56 RPSKLSE
-63 IYRELKTLKNLPK
+63 MYRELKTLKHLPK

-165 WDENSIIA
+165 WDENSITA

-178 IRKFRPDVII
+178 IRTFRPDVII

-209 EKAFQLAG
+209 EKAFKLAG
-217 DKTAFPNQLKYLKV
+217 DKTAFPAQLRYVNV
-231 WQPKRILWNTFR
+231 WQPKRLLWNTFR
-243 FGSVNTTSENQLKI
+243 FGAVNTTAENQLKV

-270 GELAGIS
+270 GELAGLS

-287 TQSVAGVKTEYFSY
+287 TQSVAGIRTEYFSH
-301 VAGEPAKANLFD
+301 VAGEPAKATLLD
-313 GISKTWTQEG
+313 GVTKTWTSKG
-323 SPDIDQSLDKII
+323 NSDIDQALDKII
-335 SDFNFNHPEN
+335 AAFNFNNPDL

-356 VMALKDSDLKKDKIK
+356 VMALQDPELKKDKIK
-371 SLDQIILSCAG
+371 SLDRIILSCAG
-382 FMGEMITNQPE
+382 FMGEAVTNQPE
-393 AVAGNQYNFRLNVIS
+393 AVAGNQYNFKVNLIS
-408 RAENHVVL
+408 RADNPVIL
-416 ENVKWLNTSENINRK
+416 ENIQWLNQSENLNRK
-431 LSKDSLII
+431 LAKDSLITI
-439 IQHDIQIPEDAAL
+439 GHDIRIPADAAL
-452 TEPYWLAKPAVNAAT
+452 TDPYWLAKPAVNAAT

-476 GLPDTES
+476 GLPEAES
-483 PLNVLLDLKIGSEKF
+483 PLNVMLDLKIGGEKF

-517 EPLRIVPALEVKFIQ
+517 EALRVVPALELKFAQ
-532 PLYLVKENEDLK
+532 PLYLVKDNEDLHLS
-544 VSLQVK
+544 VTLK
-550 VNSDRPFRNG
+550 VNSDQKFSNG
-560 KVNLMYNGERLGGG
+560 KLNLMYNGERLGGA
-574 DLQSFNGK
+574 DISSIQGK
-582 YVTVDY
+582 EITVDG
-588 TIAKTKL
+588 IIPKAKL

-603 QLDADFV
+603 QLDADYV
-610 VDGRPYNKKQV
+610 TGGITYNKKQV

-630 LQYFAPASVI
+630 LQYFATATVA

-646 QSNVKKVGYIEG
+646 RSTVKKVGYIQG

-666 LRMAGIQVEVLKD
+666 LRIAGIQVDVLKD
-679 EDFYGKADESG
+679 EDFYGNADASG
-690 SSTQNKLSQYDAIVM
+690 DRLSQYDAIVL
-705 GVRANNTEKNLGRWM
+705 GIRANNTEKKLGRWM
-720 PFLWAYVKAG
+720 PFLWAYAKAG

-742 VTVDQ
+742 KTVDQ
-747 LGIYNF
+747 LGMYPFN
-753 RIANKR
+753 IANKR
-759 VTEENAAVTFLNPN
+759 VTEEHAAVTFLNPT

-778 FPNKITSNDFNGWV
+778 FPNKITPDDFKGWI

-828 RYGKGNFIY
+828 KYGKGNFIY

-847 AGNVGAARLFLNFL
+847 AGNAGAARLFMNFL

>member
-1 MIKHDNCIFMLYL
+1 
-14 LFNFKEKR
+14 
-22 FTYIC
+22 
-27 PAKPIQM
+27 M
-34 FKKVFTLFIISFYTV
+34 FKKVFLGCILGFSTV
-49 FCSAQQV
+49 LCSAQQV
-56 RPLKSSE
+56 RPSKSSE
-63 IYRELKTLKNLPK
+63 MYRELKTLKLLPK

-165 WDENSIIA
+165 WDENSITA

-178 IRKFRPDVII
+178 IRTFRPDVII

-209 EKAFQLAG
+209 EKAFKLAG
-217 DKTAFPNQLKYLKV
+217 DKTAFPDQLRYVNV
-231 WQPKRILWNTFR
+231 WQPKRLLWNTFR
-243 FGSVNTTSENQLKI
+243 FGAVNTTAENQLKV

-270 GELAGIS
+270 GELAGLS

-287 TQSVAGVKTEYFSY
+287 TQSVAGIRTEYFSH
-301 VAGEPAKANLFD
+301 VAGEPAKATLLD
-313 GISKTWTQEG
+313 GVTKTWTSKG
-323 SPDIDQSLDKII
+323 NADIDQALDKII
-335 SDFNFNHPEN
+335 AAFNFNNPDL

-356 VMALKDSDLKKDKIK
+356 VMALQDPELKKDKIK
-371 SLDQIILSCAG
+371 SLDRIILSCAG
-382 FMGEMITNQPE
+382 FMGEAVTNQPE
-393 AVAGNQYNFRLNVIS
+393 AVAGNQYNFKVNLIS
-408 RAENHVVL
+408 RADNPVIL
-416 ENVKWLNTSENINRK
+416 ENIQWLNQSENLNRK
-431 LSKDSLII
+431 LAKDSLITI
-439 IQHDIQIPEDAAL
+439 GHDIRIPADAAL
-452 TEPYWLAKPAVNAAT
+452 TEPYWLVKLAVNAAT

-476 GLPDTES
+476 GLPEAES
-483 PLNVLLDLKIGSEKF
+483 PLNVLLGLKIGGEKF

-517 EPLRIVPALEVKFIQ
+517 EALRVVPALELKFAQ
-532 PLYLVKENEDLK
+532 PLYLVKDNEDLH
-544 VSLQVK
+544 VSVTLK
-550 VNSDRPFRNG
+550 VNSDQKFSNG
-560 KVNLMYNGERLGGG
+560 KLNLMYNGERLGGA
-574 DLQSFNGK
+574 DISSIQGK
-582 YVTVDY
+582 EITVDG
-588 TIAKTKL
+588 IIPKAKL
-595 ASIRSNRL
+595 AFIHLNRL
-603 QLDADFV
+603 QLDADYV
-610 VDGRPYNKKQV
+610 TGRITYNKKQV

-630 LQYFAPASVI
+630 LQYFAPATVA

-646 QSNVKKVGYIEG
+646 RSTVKKVGYIQG

-666 LRMAGIQVEVLKD
+666 LRIAGIQVDVLKD
-679 EDFYGKADESG
+679 EDFYGNADASG
-690 SSTQNKLSQYDAIVM
+690 DRLSQYDAIVL
-705 GVRANNTEKNLGRWM
+705 GVRANNTEKKLGRWM
-720 PFLWAYVKAG
+720 PFLWAYAKAG

-742 VTVDQ
+742 KTVDQ
-747 LGIYNF
+747 LGMYPFN
-753 RIANKR
+753 IANKR
-759 VTEENAAVTFLNPN
+759 VTEEHAAVTFLNPT

-778 FPNKITSNDFNGWV
+778 FPNKITPDDFKGWV

-828 RYGKGNFIY
+828 KYGKGNFIY

-847 AGNVGAARLFLNFL
+847 AGNAGAARLFMNFL